1 MKLGKKMNGKREIAK
16 LTPRVIG
23 GLVDLIVILAITA
36 ILMFFWGMIVG
47 ANGTERHLS
56 AEQADALWTGRG
68 ALVGLLVDF
77 LYTVG
82 MQNSAAKATLGQR
95 LMGLQIVSVTYQDA
109 GLGKLILRYFV
120 SLLSSIILK
129 IGFLVA
135 LFTSKNQTLHD
146 LVAGTIIVIKRDED
160 SIIAKD
166 KEPNFNLNESLE
178 NFNKSTHKRA
188 DSQYSSLNSSVSR
201 QVESMPVASDGKNVK
216 NYSNVNEPMV
226 ASKHEDKITMQDKI
240 TEPLAE
246 DWESALVEFDND
258 ERVKGLWAK
267 IFAEN
272 NGDENKS
279 KAQYIK
285 VRALEIATLRRKKI
299 DEGRANIYAQ
309 ASNEMCIRN
318 GALTQIQANSTFP
331 IYKLAN
337 GNFAIYAN
345 WKYKI
350 YSDRDSINNALAMHQ
365 RCELFSKDGFLEDV
379 LS

>member
-1 MKLGKKMNGKREIAK
+1 MKNERRIAK
-16 LTPRVIG
+16 LTPRVMG
-23 GLVDLIVILAITA
+23 GLIDLILILSIATV
-36 ILMFFWGMIVG
+36 LMFLWGLMVG
-47 ANGTERHLS
+47 ASGNERHLS

-68 ALVGLLVDF
+68 LLVGLLVDF

-82 MQNSAAKATLGQR
+82 MQNSSTRATFGQKW
-95 LMGLQIVSVTYQDA
+95 MGLQIVSDTYKDA
-109 GLGKLILRYFV
+109 GFGKLILRYVV
-120 SLLSSIILK
+120 SLFSSLILK
-129 IGFLVA
+129 IGFFIA
-135 LFTSKNQTLHD
+135 LFTNKKQTLHD
-146 LVAGTIIVIKRDED
+146 LVASTIVVIKMDESS
-160 SIIAKD
+160 SITKD
-166 KEPNFNLNESLE
+166 NEPNF
-178 NFNKSTHKRA
+178 
-188 DSQYSSLNSSVSR
+188 DLNSPFEKTNKLTQPSSDFQFSASTSKVTKQVDDISV
-201 QVESMPVASDGKNVK
+201 GGINKNEK
-216 NYSNVNEPMV
+216 KYMNVNEPV
-226 ASKHEDKITMQDKI
+226 AVVQHEKRIAMQDKN

-246 DWESALVEFDND
+246 DWESALVEFDQD

-285 VRALEIATLRRKKI
+285 IRALEIAALRRKRI

-318 GALTQIQANSTFP
+318 GALTQIEANGTLP

-337 GNFAIYAN
+337 GNFAIYAS

-350 YSDRDSINNALAMHQ
+350 YSDRESINNALAMHQ

-379 LS
+379 GS